1 MSDAFVIDSSVA
13 VEHLLKTPLG
23 NSVTELLDRSSL
35 VAPEMLDAEVLSVV
49 RRNVLIG
56 RLEVDAAETVLSDL
70 VDWEVDRISHQT
82 VVLNAWRHYQ
92 NVSPYDALYVA
103 TAEQFGL
110 PLLTLDGRLAR
121 AAGIEIVVHDI
132 SSTEFQ
138 SLLQR

>member
-56 RLEVDAAETVLSDL
+56 RLEVDAAETVLSD
-70 VDWEVDRISHQT
+70 
-82 VVLNAWRHYQ
+82 
-92 NVSPYDALYVA
+92 
-103 TAEQFGL
+103 FGGL
-110 PLLTLDGRLAR
+110 G
-121 AAGIEIVVHDI
+121 
-132 SSTEFQ
+132 S
-138 SLLQR
+138 

>member
-13 VEHLLKTPLG
+13 VEHLFKTPLG
-23 NSVTELLDRSSL
+23 TTVTELLDSSSL

-56 RLEVDAAETVLSDL
+56 RLEADAAATVLSDL
-70 VDWEVDRISHQT
+70 VEWEVDRISHQT
-82 VVLNAWRHYQ
+82 VVINAWRHYH

-103 TAEQFGL
+103 TAEEFGL
-110 PLLTLDGRLAR
+110 PLLTLDRRLAR
-121 AAGIEIVVHDI
+121 AVGIEIDVLDI
-132 SSTEFQ
+132 ASTEFQ